1 MNACTGYDMI
11 PYSLFFCNMIVEDDL
26 EASSLAHTVSS
37 SSSYYEYIRDRWKAA
52 RKMQKKKECKE
63 RKKNQRKMFVQ
74 ARRHKEEADEAAPMI
89 LKRRNNERSSRE
101 SRASSRGS
109 PRSSLVITGS
119 YVTTKH
125 LDDNVVPT
133 YTTTQVGEEGS
144 SSLIVRASEPSFNA
158 TPLDDANATIE
169 DQNDETALDIHKHSY
184 FIRSSGC
191 EVVHN
196 GGS

>member
-11 PYSLFFCNMIVEDDL
+11 LYSFFCNMIVEDDL

-37 SSSYYEYIRDRWKAA
+37 SSSYYEYIRNRWNAA
-52 RKMQKKKECKE
+52 RKMQKKKERRE

-89 LKRRNNERSSRE
+89 KRRKEKERSSRE
-101 SRASSRGS
+101 SQSSLRGS

-125 LDDNVVPT
+125 LDDSVVPT
-133 YTTTQVGEEGS
+133 YTTIQVGEEGS
-144 SSLIVRASEPSFNA
+144 SSLFVRASEPSFNA
-158 TPLDDANATIE
+158 TRLDDATIE
-169 DQNDETALDIHKHSY
+169 DQNDETALHIHKHSY

-191 EVVHN
+191 EVVHK

>member
-1 MNACTGYDMI
+1 MMNASCTGYDMI
-11 PYSLFFCNMIVEDDL
+11 PYSFFCNMIVEDDL

-37 SSSYYEYIRDRWKAA
+37 SSSYYEYIRNRWNAA
-52 RKMQKKKECKE
+52 RKMQKKKERKE

-89 LKRRNNERSSRE
+89 KRKKKERSSRE
-101 SRASSRGS
+101 QSSLRGS

-125 LDDNVVPT
+125 LDDSVVPT
-133 YTTTQVGEEGS
+133 YTTIQVGEEGS

-158 TPLDDANATIE
+158 TRLDYATIE
-169 DQNDETALDIHKHSY
+169 DQNDETALHIHKHSY

-191 EVVHN
+191 EVVHK

>member
-1 MNACTGYDMI
+1 
-11 PYSLFFCNMIVEDDL
+11 
-26 EASSLAHTVSS
+26 
-37 SSSYYEYIRDRWKAA
+37 
-52 RKMQKKKECKE
+52 MQKKKECKE

-89 LKRRNNERSSRE
+89 LKRKKKERSSRE
-101 SRASSRGS
+101 SQASSRGS
-109 PRSSLVITGS
+109 PRNSLVITGS

-144 SSLIVRASEPSFNA
+144 SSLIVRASEPSFN
-158 TPLDDANATIE
+158 TTQLDDATIE

-196 GGS
+196 NGRANNSYDY

>member
-1 MNACTGYDMI
+1 MI
-11 PYSLFFCNMIVEDDL
+11 PYSFFCNMIVEDDL

-37 SSSYYEYIRDRWKAA
+37 SSSYYEYIRNRWNAA
-52 RKMQKKKECKE
+52 RKMQKKKERKE

-89 LKRRNNERSSRE
+89 KRRKEKERSSRE
-101 SRASSRGS
+101 QSSLRGS

-158 TPLDDANATIE
+158 TQLDDATIE

-191 EVVHN
+191 EVVHK